1 MKHLL
6 LFTHRFR
13 SEFNK
18 LRYDGAMIRR
28 LLSLGFVLYLLSS
41 AVSAH
46 YFAVRMQ
53 ALFPTA
59 TRPGVKLTMRT
70 EDGQPVN
77 DAIMELRVKSPY
89 SPDTRIITLKNT
101 GSGEYTTD
109 ERFDP
114 GMYLFTMADKT
125 VPGEPL
131 VKTFS
136 GELPRPAGQDGQEWY
151 WPPSGSRGANADQP
165 VDPTANPALNDQ
177 VVAAPSSPES
187 KPNVG
192 LLLALLGAP
201 ILLVVG
207 GLIVVLLVV
216 RGKAKASV

>member
-1 MKHLL
+1 MI
-6 LFTHRFR
+6 HRV
-13 SEFNK
+13 
-18 LRYDGAMIRR
+18 
-28 LLSLGFVLYLLSS
+28 LSLVFVLYLLSD
-41 AVSAH
+41 AASAH
-46 YFAVRMQ
+46 FFAVRMQ

-89 SPDTRIITLKNT
+89 SPDTRVITLKNT

-114 GMYLFTMADKT
+114 GTYLFTMADKT

-131 VKTFS
+131 EKTFS

-165 VDPTANPALNDQ
+165 IDPSQVSAANVANPSSPN
-177 VVAAPSSPES
+177 PSAPES

-201 ILLVVG
+201 VLLIVG
-207 GLIVVLLVV
+207 GLIVVLLLA
-216 RGKAKASV
+216 RGNSKASV

>member
-1 MKHLL
+1 MVR
-6 LFTHRFR
+6 RFLALI
-13 SEFNK
+13 F
-18 LRYDGAMIRR
+18 A
-28 LLSLGFVLYLLSS
+28 LSLLSS
-41 AVSAH
+41 AANAH
-46 YFAVRMQ
+46 FFAVRMQ

-59 TRPGVKLTMRT
+59 TRSGVKLTMRT

-77 DAIMELRVKSPY
+77 DAVLELSVKTPL
-89 SPDTRIITLKNT
+89 SPDTRKIILKQT
-101 GSGEYTTD
+101 GPGEYTTD

-114 GMYLFTMADKT
+114 GNYLFTMADKT

-151 WPPSGSRGANADQP
+151 WPPSGSQKNQEG
-165 VDPTANPALNDQ
+165 DPNFNPASDPALTTGG
-177 VVAAPSSPES
+177 VATPSSPEG

-201 ILLVVG
+201 VLLALGAV
-207 GLIVVLLVV
+207 IVVLILA
-216 RGKAKASV
+216 RGKSKPQV

>member
-1 MKHLL
+1 MVR
-6 LFTHRFR
+6 RFLTLI
-13 SEFNK
+13 F
-18 LRYDGAMIRR
+18 A
-28 LLSLGFVLYLLSS
+28 LYLLSS
-41 AVSAH
+41 AANAH
-46 YFAVRMQ
+46 FFAVRMQ

-59 TRPGVKLTMRT
+59 TRSGVKLTMRT

-77 DAIMELRVKSPY
+77 DAILELSVKTPL
-89 SPDTRIITLKNT
+89 SPDTRKIILKNT

-114 GMYLFTMADKT
+114 GNYIFTMADKT

-131 VKTFS
+131 EKTFT

-151 WPPSGSRGANADQP
+151 WPPSGSQKNQEGDPNF
-165 VDPTANPALNDQ
+165 DPTA
-177 VVAAPSSPES
+177 VAGGAVTPSSTEN

-201 ILLVVG
+201 VLLALGAV
-207 GLIVVLLVV
+207 IVVLLVA
-216 RGKAKASV
+216 RGKSKPQV